1 MRACPSCVS
10 LEATDWS
17 VGSREVIMNFDI
29 DDELKTFVATV
40 KRFRERELMP
50 LEHQFLMEGDWP
62 QDVRDKLQLRARDL
76 GFWALDVPEEFGG
89 QGLGEL
95 AMCMVVEE
103 LYKHPAMFEFGGS
116 PEPSLYLCNDDLK
129 ERYLF
134 PVIRGERRS
143 AYAFTEPDTGSDF
156 AAITTRAVRDG
167 DEFVIN
173 GRKTFISHV
182 EPADFLI
189 LFASTSPEKRA
200 GGVTCFLV
208 DTNTPGYEISRP
220 IETMGDGWTPAEL
233 SFEDCRVPAANVV
246 GEVDGGWEIANE
258 QLSHGRL
265 RIAAYQLGIAQRALD
280 LAIDWAKKRETWGRA
295 IGTRQA
301 IQWMIAD
308 SFVELEAARLL
319 VYSAACKTDQGKA
332 TRTDAFVAK
341 LYATE
346 MSGRVTDRALQIFGG
361 LGYTKEIP
369 VQSLFR
375 QARLWRIGHGTT
387 EINRWMIARELLGV
401 SSSS

>member
-1 MRACPSCVS
+1 
-10 LEATDWS
+10 
-17 VGSREVIMNFDI
+17 MNFEV
-29 DDELKTFVATV
+29 DEDLATFLAGVR
-40 KRFRERELMP
+40 RFRERELDP
-50 LEHQFLMEGDWP
+50 HEHLFLTEGDWP
-62 QDVRDKLQLRARDL
+62 QELRDDLQRRARDR
-76 GFWALDVPEEFGG
+76 GFWALDVPEQLGG

-103 LYKHPAMFEFGGS
+103 LYRNAAMFEFGGS
-116 PEPSLYLCNDDLK
+116 PEPSLYLGNDDIR
-129 ERYLF
+129 ERYLM

-143 AYAFTEPDTGSDF
+143 AYAFTEPGTGSDF

-167 DEFVIN
+167 DDFIIN

-200 GGVTCFLV
+200 GGVTCFVV
-208 DTNTPGYEISRP
+208 DKDTPGFEVSRP
-220 IETMGDGWTPAEL
+220 IRTMGDGWTPSEL
-233 SFEDCRVPAANVV
+233 SFEDCRVAAANVV
-246 GEVDGGWEIANE
+246 GEVDGGWEIANH
-258 QLSHGRL
+258 QLSHGRT

-280 LAIDWAKKRETWGRA
+280 LAVAWARDRTTWGRP

-308 SFVELEAARLL
+308 SYVELEAARAL
-319 VYSAACKTDQGKA
+319 VYKAAWRSDKGTA

-361 LGYTKEIP
+361 LGYTLEVP
-369 VQSLFR
+369 VQSLYR

-387 EINRWMIARELLGV
+387 EINRWMIARELLGL
-401 SSSS
+401 SASA